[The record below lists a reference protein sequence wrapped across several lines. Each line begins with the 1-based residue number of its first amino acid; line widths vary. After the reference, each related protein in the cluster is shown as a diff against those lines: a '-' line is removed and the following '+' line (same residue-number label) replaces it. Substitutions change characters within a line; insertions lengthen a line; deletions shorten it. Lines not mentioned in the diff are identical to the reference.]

1 MTRMITFIAATTLSL
16 GAVSIAQAGDAKM
29 MLEGYAACN
38 AGYMQCVKD
47 GTDLTL
53 AATPAEGGEKIKMNM
68 MHGQECGAAYAACST
83 SVK

>member
-1 MTRMITFIAATTLSL
+1 MTRILTIIAATTFSL
-16 GAVSIAQAGDAKM
+16 GAVSLAQAGDAKM
-29 MLEGYAACN
+29 MMEGYAACN

-53 AATPAEGGEKIKMNM
+53 AATPAEGAEKIKMNIT
-68 MHGQECGAAYAACST
+68 HGQECGAAYAACST